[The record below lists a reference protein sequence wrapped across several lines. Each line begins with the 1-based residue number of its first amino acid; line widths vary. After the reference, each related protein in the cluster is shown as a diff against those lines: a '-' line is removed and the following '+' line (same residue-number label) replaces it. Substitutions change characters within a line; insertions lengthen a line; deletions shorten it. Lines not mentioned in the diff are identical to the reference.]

1 MFIPPDLCSCRTVTP
16 APKGWKPAICFFLFS
31 YIFASPMMFSRVAAS
46 AVRRRA
52 LVSATKAAGRLHL
65 GSVTQV
71 RAFAELSTTKVP
83 NPEMFCRQCEQT
95 KDNYACK
102 KVCIYVLCVYCWIF
116 IHSFIL

>member
-1 MFIPPDLCSCRTVTP
+1 MEACNLLFFIFVHFRIT
-16 APKGWKPAICFFLFS
+16 
-31 YIFASPMMFSRVAAS
+31 MMFSRVAAS

-52 LVSATKAAGRLHL
+52 LVSATKAAGRVHL

-102 KVCIYVLCVYCWIF
+102 KVCIYILCVYCWIF
-116 IHSFIL
+116 IRSFIL

>member
-1 MFIPPDLCSCRTVTP
+1 
-16 APKGWKPAICFFLFS
+16 
-31 YIFASPMMFSRVAAS
+31 MMFSRVAAS

-65 GSVTQV
+65 GSVTQ
-71 RAFAELSTTKVP
+71 
-83 NPEMFCRQCEQT
+83 T

-102 KVCIYVLCVYCWIF
+102 KVCIYVYSVYTVGFSF